1 MMVIPIE
8 RAYFQE
14 RNACFEGKI
23 LSVLAILTLMGPALY
38 GQRQGKAGQEILMHA
53 EPELARLWN
62 QKEFAKAATFPA
74 CPTNR
79 F

>member
-1 MMVIPIE
+1 
-8 RAYFQE
+8 
-14 RNACFEGKI
+14 
-23 LSVLAILTLMGPALY
+23 MGPALY

-62 QKEFAKAATFPA
+62 QKEFAKAATSPA
-74 CPTNR
+74 CPTNP